1 METSVTQDLRTQIE
15 TFPQALAEKFISLE
29 VLEKP

>member
-1 METSVTQDLRTQIE
+1 METSVTQDLRTQTE
-15 TFPQALAEKFISLE
+15 TFTKALAEKCISLK